1 MDAGVLIEPIKP
13 RNSGGYDQDKP
24 EKWLNEPSASKESGI
39 MMGNLV
45 LKWWWAVLDSN
56 Q

>member
-1 MDAGVLIEPIKP
+1 MCAGILIGPIKP
-13 RNSGGYDQDKP
+13 RNSGGNDQYKP
-24 EKWLNEPSASKESGI
+24 EKWLTEPSESKESAR
-39 MMGNLV
+39 MMGDLA